1 MDYKL
6 DLPPSSWI
14 YLVFLVSCLNKV
26 IGDKTPV
33 QTILIELDEEGKII
47 LEHKKIIE
55 TRIKKLRN
63 QSIIEYFIKWNNLL
77 V

>member
-1 MDYKL
+1 MSYKL
-6 DLPPSSWI
+6 EFPAFSWVHPI
-14 YLVFLVSCLNKV
+14 FLVSCLNKV